1 MNYRTLIKI
10 KVVLYALFLCISFAF
25 AQNNENTSAFNKYM
39 SPEGGINPMSGTVAL
54 QKDVASISAGQ
65 IKTNLSLKYA
75 GNVFREAT
83 RSNDEVKGGIVGL
96 GWSMG
101 RAKIVCD
108 CKKNSFLDDD
118 IYYLVTAD
126 GTRYKIFEEKAWRK
140 QFNVDYD
147 SNAKERWWVEGN
159 PFWKVE
165 PVIGEAVLPDVGGVV
180 WKYIKGWNITDAE
193 GVVHTYGDTLEV
205 NSLTGPKANATEY
218 DLVWLQYKD
227 KNGLSQ
233 PAFGLMEDAYGGE
246 PSYYPIAWN
255 LSRETALDGSSLVYS
270 YEQIIERLS
279 GVFYWENKEKKTLWN
294 PDEGYTKEIY
304 LKEVRSSNNARIK
317 LFYEEKGKDK
327 FWGEFLDDEGEDED
341 LSDSGSDM
349 FKERFE
355 RKFLSYIETYGPSEK
370 DSGEYLGKVVFCYTP
385 LQEGTPFVKRLLS
398 AVRFYNK
405 NDIQVDFE
413 EYSYYDN
420 VNASKISNTESAPF
434 PLGALY
440 KVNGK
445 DCGWVEYTYEYESMG
460 NGHVEELPLDSI
472 YGQGYLEDGTHYL
485 VGKKDESLKIYTRIL
500 GRWVLTDLK
509 EDVDGTMQDVPAASR
524 VDFGDAG
531 WFMAVKKNSVA
542 KIFQWNGREWQRVK
556 SQEYSSSEITSPLDF
571 SDFKEEEV
579 LAGPDYA
586 LCYKKDDQEGWGWND
601 GYLNVNIFWTKWG
614 GNPTIDTLYEV
625 DDDKNENFKIKPQ
638 KNHILVQYQD
648 GSSLCTGN
656 CLRYYVYTFRNGF
669 LRKNFADTTGLDSEN
684 DIYINGSFLADVGE
698 GYYWWDDSRVIIYNW
713 NGHEW
718 VKQIKYLFS
727 NSDPANVEASGSDY
741 FAVRYLDGR
750 HLRVFA
756 FENNS
761 WNGEALHDKL
771 FNYDLLDDFHWE
783 GKGSE
788 DFFVTTRSYRNKWYQ
803 DVQHNKQIKLY
814 YHKNGNPWQ
823 SIDYGRLKNYEG
835 DKKVMVVGKDW
846 FLEKNESR
854 FAWIWNGTEWVQ
866 EDLKDILDKD
876 VYGEKDIYSLGGNM
890 LAASAK
896 GKTRIIYKVNDSF
909 LNENGTYLVRS
920 KKILEPVADRI
931 IEYQYSFLPR
941 ENAKNGVAFDEA
953 SNTPLMDVMKIELPD
968 GKGIVERELCDIV
981 DGVESV
987 AVGSVCL
994 EKQWAQGEKSIIS
1007 QTKTYFARNR
1017 QNWPYPVYLD
1027 RDTARVEVARGIKT
1041 VIKNKYSETNGMLVR
1056 RTKTSGLRST
1066 MENYLFVSDLT
1077 GLSEDEEL
1085 VVENFKEKNRLNV
1098 LAGAY
1103 SCVKNCADGAVAMAS
1118 ANGLSV
1124 VDGLMAVTST
1134 WKYVSKMK
1142 VSENTLKAHI
1152 KNISLNSQGNASW
1165 ERQSHNSKYANRHVV
1180 ETVEG
1185 PRNVKVASFYEN
1197 SEHGKMY
1204 GSAANCGLDEGLMLS
1219 GESCNVI
1226 NWENCDNDSLQ
1237 GSAKDAVRLGR
1248 TDYAQFGRF
1257 SKWFVKLGSR
1267 KPLVGTIPNARD
1279 EEYTFSAWMQYG
1291 SVNGTLALSINDNV
1305 VHSWETRPSTLPR
1318 DSVGKWTRIEWK
1330 GRLNGMTKVA
1340 LSVQNVS
1347 SFVPVQDI
1355 RVLPSNATSTTSFW
1369 NQEWNKVE
1377 TSVSTKG
1384 IASYVAFDDIGR
1396 ETEHYSET
1404 VEGDVYLSSKTTYVD
1419 GNCTEFPNGSD
1430 ELASLLLNGRVQKLP
1445 PATGSRSATY
1455 TLSDRRVFID
1465 FSTVGAQDGVM
1476 YRLYAQ
1482 GTAPDKWMSAE
1493 CGTLCGPS
1501 FSFTSQAKTWILEI
1515 DVAPYS
1521 QGIYRFTLKKREN
1534 DWVEYGAY
1542 DGFAKGTSPR
1552 FVNDFDSSFVAYKTK
1567 LGTIDTIIFNGNAWS
1582 QGAQLGTDYVAFFD
1596 VSTGKNRNLL
1606 GYIPNEDNGL
1616 MEYPKIFKVSKS
1628 SAEEMDVSDKALR
1641 ADYLKLG
1648 ENVSGD
1654 PVLLFNKT
1662 DKIVVETNPDNPL
1675 ETKNKFL
1682 REGTLSAM
1690 EWNEARAK
1698 FVYLGNSPVFD
1709 YNRAVVDKEAKTVS
1723 FNTGEI
1729 TSYLQGVINEK
1740 ESASSDV
1747 VVGPDDKLYVA
1758 YVSTS
1763 KYFDWCG
1770 ISESTGNNGSCHG
1783 DVPFVYMKRL
1793 YKASEVT
1800 GASADIWAGVSQTNG
1815 KPLFQGD
1822 ILSWTGNPFDAVAG
1836 VDKLKLAYD
1845 NGNFYLAVSYDLM
1858 ENGDSDEE
1866 ESSSSMSSS
1875 SSSSSSEYHLRPTHA
1890 LSVFRGSVRKNVTI
1904 DNKFYTTY
1912 LEWVPLKDLSVN
1924 TIYRAK
1930 SVDEEQVRIAYLSE
1944 NDDFDFAVRNGVP
1957 YLMFRNDDNDGA
1969 ISVISFKDDRWL
1981 SVGNPGFAYPQN
1993 AKGSVDLG
2001 VNKNGN
2007 PFVVFR
2013 AKNSIENIGRKD
2025 RIVSMRYN
2033 KNNASDITLDKF
2045 ETDDDNFNK
2054 SCAFRQYILH
2064 YVANLD
2070 EVDNFIFKA
2079 TPKNIGAIKE
2089 MQVVSNKKYLMETS
2103 NFSNSISIPLEKGLN
2118 EVELRLVGYNGNTL
2132 SYRFDLYRK
2141 FIPSPNFYTVGLMA
2155 NTIVGLSPNG
2165 TAVIDVI
2172 PNSIANE
2179 QMVTLDLHFTAG
2191 WILIL
2196 EINGKRNEY
2205 DVASTVEIPIGE
2217 LPLYG
2222 EFKNEKNGETI
2233 PVIIRNPDL
2242 PIDNPEILPWYSS
2255 SSEGAEPEE
2264 ESSSSVSKNDM
2275 SENVPNEIRNLTE
2288 ARLFTYGQM
2297 DLADNV
2303 VVNGT
2308 LFAGGNVNV
2317 GVSASVSGDVF
2328 SNENVTLR
2336 NRCNV
2341 GNVYYRGRLEVQDGA
2356 YYGSSTQLP
2365 STVVPA
2371 IPSFEIVAGS
2381 TNIIV
2386 EPQQARSLLGG
2397 KYGDFIARANTVVNF
2412 AAGDYYFRDF
2422 YTDSN
2427 ARLNFA
2433 PGSRVWIKGNLR
2445 IGNDNRLLQS
2455 GEVGDL
2461 FVYVAGNA
2469 SLETNVEMHAVL
2481 VVPNNN
2487 LSVSVGSH
2495 IYGYLIA
2502 KSLNIQPNVIVE

>member
-65 IKTNLSLKYA
+65 IKTNLSLKYS

-147 SNAKERWWVEGN
+147 PNAKERWWVEGN

-165 PVIGEAVLPDVGGVV
+165 PVIGETVLPDVGGVV

-233 PAFGLMEDAYGGE
+233 PAFGLMEDTYGGE

-556 SQEYSSSEITSPLDF
+556 TQDFETTEFSPFVFSGYKQEA
-571 SDFKEEEV
+571 V

-586 LCYKKDDQEGWGWND
+586 LFYRIDDESGVGGND
-601 GYLNVNIFWTKWG
+601 GIIDLAVFWTKWG
-614 GNPTIDTLYEV
+614 GVPKNERIRYV
-625 DDDKNENFKIKPQ
+625 DDDKEENFKIVPQ
-638 KNHILVQYQD
+638 KNHILLQYQMGD
-648 GSSLCTGN
+648 WFCSGN
-656 CLRYYVYTFRNGF
+656 CLKYRVYTFRNDS
-669 LRKNFADTTGLDSEN
+669 LKESNTDDDSNLDSEN
-684 DIYINGSFLADVGE
+684 DIRLNGSFLADVGE
-698 GYYWWDDSRVIIYNW
+698 GYSWLDDSRVIIKNW

-727 NSDPANVEASGSDY
+727 NSDPANVEVSGSDY
-741 FAVRYLDGR
+741 FALRYLDGR

-756 FENNS
+756 FDNNA
-761 WNGEALHDKL
+761 WDGEALHDKL
-771 FNYDLLDDFHWE
+771 FDYDLLDKFYWE
-783 GKGSE
+783 GKGTE
-788 DFFVTTRSYRNKWYQ
+788 DFFVTTRSYRKEWYQ
-803 DVQHNKQIKLY
+803 DVQHNKRIKLY
-814 YHKNGNPWQ
+814 YHKNGEPWK
-823 SIDYGRLKNYEG
+823 SIEYGRLKGFEG

-854 FAWIWNGTEWVQ
+854 FAWIWNGTEWVE

-876 VYGEKDIYSLGGNM
+876 VYGEKNIYSLGGNM

-931 IEYQYSFLPR
+931 IEYRYSFLPR

-981 DGVESV
+981 DGAESV

-994 EKQWAQGEKSIIS
+994 EKQWAQGENSIIS

-1027 RDTARVEVARGIKT
+1027 RDTARVEVARGVKT
-1041 VIKNKYSETNGMLVR
+1041 VIKKKYSENNGMVVQKS
-1056 RTKTSGLRST
+1056 KTSGLKST
-1066 MENYLFVSDLT
+1066 VEKYLFVSDIS
-1077 GLSEDEEL
+1077 GLSDDEKRI
-1085 VVENFKEKNRLNV
+1085 VENLRDENRLNI
-1098 LAGAY
+1098 LAGSY
-1103 SCVKNCADGAVAMAS
+1103 SCIKNCSDGAVAMAS

-1219 GESCNVI
+1219 GESCNVV

-1355 RVLPSNATSTTSFW
+1355 RILPSNVTSTTSFW

-1377 TSVSTKG
+1377 TSVDTKG
-1384 IASYVAFDDIGR
+1384 VASYIGFDDIGR

-1419 GNCTEFPNGSD
+1419 GSCTEYPNGSD

-1455 TLSDRRVFID
+1455 TLSDSRVFID

-1542 DGFAKGTSPR
+1542 DGFAKGFSPR

-1641 ADYLKLG
+1641 ADYLKLT
-1648 ENVSGD
+1648 ENISGN

-1662 DKIVVETNPDNPL
+1662 DRIVVETNPEKPL
-1675 ETKNKFL
+1675 EKKNKYE
-1682 REGTLSAM
+1682 REGVLSIM
-1690 EWNEARAK
+1690 EWNDSKAK
-1698 FVYLGNSPVFD
+1698 FEYLGNAPVFD
-1709 YNRAVVDKEAKTVS
+1709 YNRAIVDKEARTVI

-1729 TSYLQGVINEK
+1729 TSYLQGVVNEK
-1740 ESASSDV
+1740 ESMVADA

-1763 KYFDWCG
+1763 KYFDWCN
-1770 ISESTGNNGSCHG
+1770 IRDTVTNADSCHG

-1800 GASADIWAGVSQTNG
+1800 EVSADVWAGVSQMNG

-1822 ILSWTGNPFDAVAG
+1822 ILSWTGNPFDAIVG
-1836 VDKLKLAYD
+1836 VNKLKLAYD
-1845 NGNFYLAVSYDLM
+1845 NGHFYLAVSYDLM
-1858 ENGDSDEE
+1858 ENDDIDEI
-1866 ESSSSMSSS
+1866 MSSS
-1875 SSSSSSEYHLRPTHA
+1875 SQTSSSSVSLLNNLQGTTHA
-1890 LSVFRGSVRKNVTI
+1890 LSVFKGSVRKNIII
-1904 DNKFYTTY
+1904 DGQYYTTY
-1912 LEWVPLKDLSVN
+1912 LEWVPLRDLSIG

-1930 SVDEEQVRIAYLSE
+1930 TVEEEQTRIAYLTE
-1944 NDDFDFAVRNGVP
+1944 NDDFDFAVRNGLP

-1969 ISVISFKDDRWL
+1969 ISVITFKNDRWL
-1981 SVGNPGFAYPQN
+1981 SVGNPGFAYPQD
-1993 AKGSVDLG
+1993 AKGSADLG

-2025 RIVSMRYN
+2025 RVVSMHYDKR
-2033 KNNASDITLDKF
+2033 NASDLTLDKF
-2045 ETDDDNFNK
+2045 ETSDVNFNE
-2054 SCAFRQYILH
+2054 SCAFRQYILK
-2064 YVANLD
+2064 YVANLND
-2070 EVDNFIFKA
+2070 VDNFIFKA
-2079 TPKNIGAIKE
+2079 TPRNVGAIKE
-2089 MQVVSNKKYLMETS
+2089 MQIVSNKKYLTETRR
-2103 NFSNSISIPLEKGLN
+2103 FSNPISIPLEKGLN
-2118 EVELRLVGYNGNTL
+2118 EIELRLVGYNGNTL

-2155 NTIVGLSPNG
+2155 NTVVGLSPNG
-2165 TAVIDVI
+2165 TVVVDVV
-2172 PNSIANE
+2172 PKSITKE
-2179 QMVTLDLHFTAG
+2179 KMVTLDLHFTAG
-2191 WILIL
+2191 WVLIL

-2205 DVASTVEIPIGE
+2205 DVSSTVEIPIDE
-2217 LPLYG
+2217 LPLHG
-2222 EFKNEKNGETI
+2222 ELRNVKNGETV

-2341 GNVYYRGRLEVQDGA
+2341 GKVYYGNRLEVQDGA
-2356 YYGSSTQLP
+2356 HYIASTQLP
-2365 STVVPA
+2365 SAVVPP

-2397 KYGDFIARANTVVNF
+2397 KYGDFIARANTVVDF